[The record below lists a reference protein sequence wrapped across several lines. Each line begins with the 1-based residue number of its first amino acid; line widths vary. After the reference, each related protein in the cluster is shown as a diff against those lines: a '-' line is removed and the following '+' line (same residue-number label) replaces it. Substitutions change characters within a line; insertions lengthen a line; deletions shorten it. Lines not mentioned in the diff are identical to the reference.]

1 MGVLGVVD
9 VVSRS
14 FPGASREVLEYSG
27 LPTGASRLRADL
39 PTPACLRVG
48 RNHQVVFFCL
58 IGRAFKKHPDGLVGT
73 FGDENRMARLD
84 IDGLPR
90 LVQIQAAGFL
100 HIGPLS
106 RVKRASSNRNP
117 EPRMTQ
123 TTG

>member
-1 MGVLGVVD
+1 MWFLVHSPDRHAKFWNIVAFPLAPVGFAQTCQHPLAFVLD
-9 VVSRS
+9 
-14 FPGASREVLEYSG
+14 
-27 LPTGASRLRADL
+27 
-39 PTPACLRVG
+39 

-58 IGRAFKKHPDGLVGT
+58 IGRAFKKHLDGLVGT
-73 FGDENRMARLD
+73 FGDENRVARLD

-106 RVKRASSNRNP
+106 PVKNP